1 MRKDASGKAW
11 ESPATMRVVSYAGM
25 APVQLRGV
33 TAMALKRA
41 SACLDIPVKT
51 SEM

>member
-1 MRKDASGKAW
+1 MRKTAGSQTW
-11 ESPATMRVVSYAGM
+11 ESPAGMRAVSNAEV
-25 APVQLRGV
+25 APVQLSGA